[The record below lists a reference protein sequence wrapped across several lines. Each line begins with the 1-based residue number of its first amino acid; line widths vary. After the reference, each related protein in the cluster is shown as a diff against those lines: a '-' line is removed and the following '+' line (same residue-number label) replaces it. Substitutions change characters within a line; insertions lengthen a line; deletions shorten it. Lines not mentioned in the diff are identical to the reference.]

1 MTVDDPESTVPEAA
15 DERRLVERARQG
27 DAGAFGQIYQHYVDR
42 VYSFVVFRV
51 RDRAVAEDLT
61 QDVFVQVLRG
71 LDAFDWRGSLAPW
84 LLRIAR
90 NTVVD
95 HWRRIGRRPERTLTA
110 VEAGD
115 DDEDDNRINRLV
127 AEEDVGLAQAEGAL
141 DRARIARA
149 AGQLTELQQQVLAL
163 RFAAGL
169 SMRETADIVGCSED
183 AAKQHQYRA
192 LAQIRRWLED
202 PSASGQAAESS
213 SGEKS
218 RPAPG
223 QPARSAPGE
232 EPRP

>member
-1 MTVDDPESTVPEAA
+1 MTVDDPESTVSLSA

-27 DAGAFGQIYQHYVDR
+27 DAGAFGQLYQHYVDR

-95 HWRRIGRRPERTLTA
+95 HWRRIGRRPERTLSA
-110 VEAGD
+110 VEAGE

-127 AEEDVGLAQAEGAL
+127 AEEDAGLVQAEGAL
-141 DRARIARA
+141 DRARIAQA
-149 AGQLTELQQQVLAL
+149 ASHLTELQQQVLAL

-169 SMRETADIVGCSED
+169 SIRETADAMGRSEGAIKNLQHHAVRSLRFHLMLGEDLEETD
-183 AAKQHQYRA
+183 AE
-192 LAQIRRWLED
+192 W
-202 PSASGQAAESS
+202 
-213 SGEKS
+213 
-218 RPAPG
+218 
-223 QPARSAPGE
+223 
-232 EPRP
+232 

>member
-1 MTVDDPESTVPEAA
+1 MTVDDPESTVPLAA
-15 DERRLVERARQG
+15 DERRLVERAREG

-42 VYSFVVFRV
+42 VYSFVIFRV

-95 HWRRIGRRPERTLTA
+95 HWRRIGRRPERTLSA
-110 VEAGD
+110 VEAGE

-127 AEEDVGLAQAEGAL
+127 AEEDAGLAQAEGAL

-149 AGQLTELQQQVLAL
+149 ASQLTELQQQVLAL

-169 SMRETADIVGCSED
+169 SIRETADAMGKSEGAIKNLQHHAVRSLRFHLNLGEGLEGED
-183 AAKQHQYRA
+183 AE
-192 LAQIRRWLED
+192 W
-202 PSASGQAAESS
+202 
-213 SGEKS
+213 
-218 RPAPG
+218 
-223 QPARSAPGE
+223 
-232 EPRP
+232 